1 MKELHVHE
9 ITGHSLVPAKD
20 IPALLDENH
29 IEFQTIDCVNWN
41 AYPYRP
47 EVEFRMAHTGEAI
60 LLNYRVKEES
70 IRAVAAEDNGRVWED
85 SCCEFFFQLP
95 EDQEENIYYNFECNC
110 GGTLLIGGGRPG
122 DRPHA
127 PLEITRKVDRWTSL
141 DKAPFEE
148 RMGECSW
155 QLALCIPKEAFFRH
169 QLKGFKGMTA
179 RANFYKCGDLQHT
192 PHFLS
197 WNKIDLPEP
206 CFHCPEF
213 FGKILFE

>member
-1 MKELHVHE
+1 MRYIHANHNLWKAPW
-9 ITGHSLVPAKD
+9 HSEYFPALVP
-20 IPALLDENH
+20 
-29 IEFQTIDCVNWN
+29 N
-41 AYPYRP
+41 AEYA
-47 EVEFRMAHTGEAI
+47 V
-60 LLNYRVKEES
+60 
-70 IRAVAAEDNGRVWED
+70 VAAEDNGRVWED

-127 PLEITRKVDRWTSL
+127 PVEITRKVDRWTSL

-179 RANFYKCGDLQHT
+179 HANFYKCGDLQHT

-197 WNKIDLPEP
+197 WNKIDLPKP
-206 CFHCPEF
+206 DRKSTRLNSSHIP
-213 FGKILFE
+213 LSRMPSSA

>member
-1 MKELHVHE
+1 MKELHVPE
-9 ITGHSLVPAKD
+9 ITGQSHVAAKD
-20 IPALLDENH
+20 IPTLLDTH
-29 IEFQTIDCVNWN
+29 QVEFQPISCVNWKDF
-41 AYPYRP
+41 PYCP
-47 EVEFRMAHTGEAI
+47 EVSFRMAHTGDCI

-70 IRAVAAEDNGRVWED
+70 VRAIAAEDNGRVWED

-95 EDQEENIYYNFECNC
+95 EDQEENVYYNFECNC

-127 PLEITRKVDRWTSL
+127 PQEILQQVDRWTSL
-141 DKAPFEE
+141 GKAPFEE

-155 QLALCIPKEAFFRH
+155 QLALCIPKKAFFRH
-169 QLKGFKGMTA
+169 QLKGFKGLTA
-179 RANFYKCGDLQHT
+179 RANFYKCGDLQNT

-197 WNKIDLPEP
+197 WNPIDLPKP

-213 FGKILFE
+213 FGKVIFE